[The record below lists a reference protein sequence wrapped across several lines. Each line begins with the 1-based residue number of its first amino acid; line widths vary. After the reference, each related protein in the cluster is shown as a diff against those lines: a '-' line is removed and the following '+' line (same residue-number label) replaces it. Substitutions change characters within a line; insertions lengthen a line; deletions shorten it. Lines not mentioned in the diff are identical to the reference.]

1 MENDNDNV
9 ENDTTSSASA
19 KVKTKVT
26 SWLSEI
32 REEVNRRKI
41 PGLQKWVDFSK
52 LSKDQ
57 QEQSNNIPE
66 PSIKSTI
73 WNRQLERTKEICH
86 QYLLPSQRKPNTS
99 NSKSQEMETNTSL
112 SESLLETSTCLENDS
127 GIDLK
132 SNNTTLNDEENFNIS
147 RREDTPNLKQI
158 GRSSTVYCTNY
169 NDKSENRQQRILNF
183 KRSLSVRKED
193 DEDEDHHLQISN
205 NNNSISANENY
216 KVNGQS
222 LQNLLPVSPIRK
234 VGLSKEASFSEE
246 SPHRKSVL
254 LRDSSL
260 HSDSSHC
267 SSVDS
272 LLEARKPDP
281 EAILINLGFGPV
293 EPENVLDRIP
303 KRFLRSSQVKGIN
316 TDEFVRQQHLAT
328 QLHDHSVLGYR
339 GLLDFDK
346 ELILQRF
353 HPHQ

>member
-1 MENDNDNV
+1 M
-9 ENDTTSSASA
+9 
-19 KVKTKVT
+19 KTKVT

-32 REEVNRRKI
+32 REEVSRRKI

-57 QEQSNNIPE
+57 SNIPE
-66 PSIKSTI
+66 PTKNSKDSTI
-73 WNRQLERTKEICH
+73 WNKQLERTKEICH
-86 QYLLPSQRKPNTS
+86 QYLLPSQRKQNTFDR
-99 NSKSQEMETNTSL
+99 KTQEMETNTSL

-147 RREDTPNLKQI
+147 RAAETPSLKQI
-158 GRSSTVYCTNY
+158 GRSSTVYCTNF
-169 NDKSENRQQRILNF
+169 SESDHRILSF
-183 KRSLSVRKED
+183 KRSLSIRKED
-193 DEDEDHHLQISN
+193 DEDVDHLQISN
-205 NNNSISANENY
+205 NNNSIAPNENF
-216 KVNGQS
+216 KVNGS

-234 VGLSKEASFSEE
+234 GVLSKEASFSEE
-246 SPHRKSVL
+246 CSHRKSVL

-293 EPENVLDRIP
+293 ETENVLDRIP
-303 KRFLRSSQVKGIN
+303 KRFVFLFRFIFRV
-316 TDEFVRQQHLAT
+316 
-328 QLHDHSVLGYR
+328 
-339 GLLDFDK
+339 
-346 ELILQRF
+346 ELFTENAGFYTVCAL
-353 HPHQ
+353 